1 MSAGEGAG
9 SAKEAGPGE
18 GVGAERRKEE
28 REGKGEV
35 SQQYKT
41 MFVTILESKRL
52 QTPEKK
58 TNLNVSSF
66 FFVTMYLSYFPW

>member
-1 MSAGEGAG
+1 MSAGEGAGEGAG
-9 SAKEAGPGE
+9 SAKEARAGE
-18 GVGAERRKEE
+18 GVGAERRKGE
-28 REGKGEV
+28 RKGKDGV

-58 TNLNVSSF
+58 QT
-66 FFVTMYLSYFPW
+66 

>member
-18 GVGAERRKEE
+18 GVGAERRKGE

-58 TNLNVSSF
+58 KQT
-66 FFVTMYLSYFPW
+66 

>member
-9 SAKEAGPGE
+9 SAMEVGAGE
-18 GVGAERRKEE
+18 GAGAERSKGE

>member
-9 SAKEAGPGE
+9 SAMEVGAGE
-18 GVGAERRKEE
+18 GAGAERSKGE

-58 TNLNVSSF
+58 NKLKCEQF
-66 FFVTMYLSYFPW
+66 FFL